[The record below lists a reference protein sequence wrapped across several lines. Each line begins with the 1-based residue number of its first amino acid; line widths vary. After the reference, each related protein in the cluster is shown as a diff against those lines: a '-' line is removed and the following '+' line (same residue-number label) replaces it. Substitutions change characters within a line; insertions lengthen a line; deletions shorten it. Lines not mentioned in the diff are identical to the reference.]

1 MGKMVGYISI
11 DVIYINEYCVEKGD
25 NMGFQSV
32 VVILWDFMVEVVVL
46 EMVWGGILWVG
57 FVFDIC
63 DVGVVFNVVV
73 DYFGLGDIDII
84 E

>member
-1 MGKMVGYISI
+1 
-11 DVIYINEYCVEKGD
+11 
-25 NMGFQSV
+25 
-32 VVILWDFMVEVVVL
+32 MVEVVVL